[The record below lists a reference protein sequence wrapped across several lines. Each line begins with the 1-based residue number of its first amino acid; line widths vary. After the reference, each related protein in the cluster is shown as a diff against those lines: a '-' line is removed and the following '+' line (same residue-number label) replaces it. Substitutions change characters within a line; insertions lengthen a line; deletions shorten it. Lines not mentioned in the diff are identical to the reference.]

1 MLLANQYFLLT
12 SSETPQNTV
21 SSTNTTDSKINA
33 HPNDDGIVL
42 VNEASSSSS
51 PHKESSKCGIYL
63 APSTIP
69 GAGMGMFAGD
79 RNYAKGEFLA
89 DGDLV
94 IPSYDMN
101 WHVGHKNYNFLW
113 DGTCEKRVRRSMSS
127 IDNFELS

>member
-1 MLLANQYFLLT
+1 MLLANRYFLLT

-21 SSTNTTDSKINA
+21 SSTNTTDSKIYA
-33 HPNDDGIVL
+33 HPNDDDIVL
-42 VNEASSSSS
+42 VNEASSSS

-113 DGTCEKRVRRSMSS
+113 DGTC
-127 IDNFELS
+127 